1 MAFILLERLAEKNI
15 FYFAVQRPVDAAGRE
30 ELEVVVVV
38 IVF

>member
-1 MAFILLERLAEKNI
+1 MAFILLESLAEKNI
-15 FYFAVQRPVDAAGRE
+15 FYFYVQRPVDAAGRE